1 MEYNITK
8 EYLTYAE
15 IQNIVDQVVKSNVWS
30 DRQQIID
37 MLMLCYCTDIG
48 QDKIA
53 EVGHERLLIDG
64 VIDDV
69 RGQVK
74 NYYQI
79 RQALQYTEST
89 ARAIM
94 QLSTEFLPK
103 LQKAL
108 KSPNNST
115 KKGKKG

>member
-15 IQNIVDQVVKSNVWS
+15 IQNIVDQVAKSNIWS

-37 MLMLCYCTDIG
+37 MLVLCYCTDIG

-53 EVGHERLLIDG
+53 EIGHERMLIDG
-64 VIDDV
+64 V

-108 KSPNNST
+108 KSHDDT
-115 KKGKKG
+115 KKKVKKG

>member
-53 EVGHERLLIDG
+53 EVGHERLLVDG

-108 KSPNNST
+108 KFPNNST